1 MQRNWASPRFWSDTQ
16 LISALPVQSKIP
28 QFSCGNCAGC
38 SDLWRRLWCW
48 RQCGRCCG
56 QWWPPCPLPAC
67 PRPPARRWWC
77 ACCPLAPP
85 TSAASDRYRP
95 GRSDLPQSY
104 KMKQYRYSVYTNRQA
119 VRSSYHEEQCGG
131 SRFLGWIRIPD
142 PIQQNHWKKKIS
154 FFKRFI

>member
-104 KMKQYRYSVYTNRQA
+104 KMKQYRTGIRFTKIGKLLEVHTMKSSVAGRDFW
-119 VRSSYHEEQCGG
+119 VGSGFRIRSNKTIE
-131 SRFLGWIRIPD
+131 
-142 PIQQNHWKKKIS
+142 
-154 FFKRFI
+154 KRK